1 MLHSESVRE
10 RRLREEFKRDQ
21 EHETNLHE
29 TKEIERGQESERPIC
44 VREREIHSPCAE
56 FHFSNFTKKITLN
69 ER

>member
-29 TKEIERGQESERPIC
+29 TKEIERGQESEI
-44 VREREIHSPCAE
+44 A
-56 FHFSNFTKKITLN
+56 
-69 ER
+69 